1 MGQQSAEPSLDA
13 QVRSAV
19 DAWLRWV
26 ARWQPGSH
34 RSRARLC
41 RRCVGSPLV
50 DAAGFDHDIPH
61 AVKHALVMRLNAVIE
76 SDVDAYTERNLPLLS
91 EELKDSEARKRARPY
106 RPNDDLAPEYQG
118 LDIDPE
124 PDPSQ
129 PFLFTLTELAR
140 DAARDIRVPDPE
152 PLTDAAKAALRH
164 EMALADDHAT
174 QTGMA
179 VCLAL
184 MDHRRRI
191 NDAVERV
198 VEPQVQALL
207 RDLSRSLDAPL

>member
-1 MGQQSAEPSLDA
+1 MGQETVEPPLD
-13 QVRSAV
+13 VRVETAV
-19 DAWLRWV
+19 DAWLSWLT
-26 ARWQPGSH
+26 RWQPSTH
-34 RSRARLC
+34 RTRTRVC

-50 DAAGFDHDIPH
+50 DAAGLDRDVPH
-61 AVKHALVMRLNAVIE
+61 TVKHALIMRLSALIE
-76 SDVDAYTERNLPLLS
+76 AEVDSYTDRNLPLLS
-91 EELKDSEARKRARPY
+91 RELRDSEERKQARPY

-124 PDPSQ
+124 PDPAQ
-129 PFLFTLTELAR
+129 PFLFTMAELAQ
-140 DAARDIRVPDPE
+140 DVARGIPLPEPE

-174 QTGMA
+174 KTGMT

-184 MDHRRRI
+184 TDHRARI
-191 NDAVERV
+191 HDAVERL
-198 VEPQVQALL
+198 VEPQVEALL